1 MSRPDPGASSV
12 ALCAAPQRGGVGVVE
27 TRVLELPDGLEL
39 ESGARLAPITVAYE
53 TYGRLAPDRRNAV
66 LVCHALSG
74 DAHAAGL
81 HTPDDRCAGWFD
93 DFIGPG
99 RAFDTDRW
107 FVICSNV
114 LGGCKGTT
122 GPSSIDPRTGLPY
135 GLSFP
140 VVTLRDMVA
149 VQRRLVAHLGID
161 RLLAVAGG
169 SMGGMQA
176 LRWAVD
182 HPDAVASC
190 LAIATAPRQS
200 PQAIAFHEIGRQA
213 IQADPAWRNGAYH
226 AGPAP
231 DAGLAVARM
240 VGHITY
246 LSEAAMQAKFGRRLR
261 GKEEF
266 GYDLGNDF
274 EVESYLRHQGD
285 AFTRRFDA
293 NSYLYITK
301 AIDYFDLGR
310 GERSLAAALARA
322 RASFLL
328 MSFSSDWL
336 YPTAQTREL
345 LRALLLNGQDASFCE
360 IDSAAGHD
368 AFLLEHERMAPVLR
382 GFLERV
388 HGRWTGGGDGGEG
401 GVLAQ
406 GRKGP
411 EGEGSA

>member
-1 MSRPDPGASSV
+1 MS
-12 ALCAAPQRGGVGVVE
+12 GVGSVE
-27 TRVLELPDGLEL
+27 TKRLELPDGLAL
-39 ESGARLAPITVAYE
+39 ESGATLAPITIAYE
-53 TYGRLAPDRRNAV
+53 TYGTLAPDRRNAV
-66 LVCHALSG
+66 MLCHALSG

-81 HTPDDRCAGWFD
+81 DADGRPGWFD
-93 DFIGPG
+93 EFIGPG
-99 RAFDTDRW
+99 RAFDTDRLL
-107 FVICSNV
+107 VVCSNV
-114 LGGCKGTT
+114 LGGCKGST
-122 GPSSIDPRTGLPY
+122 GPASLDPRTGRPY

-149 VQRRLVAHLGID
+149 AQRRLVAHLGID

-182 HPDAVASC
+182 HPDAVAGC
-190 LAIATAPRQS
+190 LAIATAAHQP

-213 IQADPAWRNGAYH
+213 IYADPHWCKGDYYAA
-226 AGPAP
+226 AAP

-261 GKEEF
+261 DREGF
-266 GYDLGNDF
+266 GFDFTTDF

-301 AIDYFDLGR
+301 AIDYFDLTL
-310 GERSLAAALARA
+310 GERSLAAALSRA
-322 RASFLL
+322 RAAFLVL
-328 MSFSSDWL
+328 SFSSDWL
-336 YPTAQTREL
+336 YPTAQSREL
-345 LRALLLNGQDASFCE
+345 LRALALNGQDVSFCE
-360 IDSAAGHD
+360 FDAAAGHD
-368 AFLLEHERMAPVLR
+368 AFLLEHERMAPVIR

-388 HGRWTGGGDGGEG
+388 QSRWTGEG
-401 GVLAQ
+401 AP
-406 GRKGP
+406 R
-411 EGEGSA
+411 